1 MSKMVGKLRIE
12 ALAILLMLCGF
23 ALFSICAVCSASQ
36 GYSNSAE
43 TNGAESYLL
52 IQSLAIVFN
61 GVSFL
66 GCMIWLSKKY
76 MIKVDQMAETTPS
89 MIKTLEALTESIKEQ
104 SFSIKEHHQSLEGH
118 GIRLTQIETIHHI
131 RGCNTSTGHVH
142 RSALSGIGDGDAIPP
157 SAHVNGGEL

>member
-43 TNGAESYLL
+43 TNGVESYLL

-89 MIKTLEALTESIKEQ
+89 MIKTLEALTA
-104 SFSIKEHHQSLEGH
+104 SIKEHYQSLEGH

-142 RSALSGIGDGDAIPP
+142 RSALSGIGAGDAIPP
-157 SAHVNGGEL
+157 SAHGNGGEL

>member
-89 MIKTLEALTESIKEQ
+89 MIKTLEALTA
-104 SFSIKEHHQSLEGH
+104 SIKEHYQSLEGH

-142 RSALSGIGDGDAIPP
+142 RSALSGIGAGDAIPP
-157 SAHVNGGEL
+157 SAHGNGGEL